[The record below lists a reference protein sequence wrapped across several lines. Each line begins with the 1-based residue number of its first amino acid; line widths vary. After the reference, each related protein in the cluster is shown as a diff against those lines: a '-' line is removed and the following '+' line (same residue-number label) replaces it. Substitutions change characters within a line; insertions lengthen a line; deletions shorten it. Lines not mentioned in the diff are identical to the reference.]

1 MLVSAPLDPPGLLDR
16 LQAASRPPG
25 SPPYTRAQIL
35 TSAIWALSIGGWLL
49 TRWFK
54 LTGEVRIDGL
64 LSVQLDRLLFAPVV
78 LVLWGTLIAQLRR
91 GPMQPSLLINQE
103 RE

>member
-1 MLVSAPLDPPGLLDR
+1 MSAPLDPPGLLDR

-49 TRWFK
+49 TRW
-54 LTGEVRIDGL
+54 LNIMGEVRIDGL
-64 LSVQLDRLLFAPVV
+64 LSVQLECLLFALVV
-78 LVLWGTLIAQLRR
+78 LVLWR
-91 GPMQPSLLINQE
+91 GPLQPPLLI
-103 RE
+103 RRPRKPGWS